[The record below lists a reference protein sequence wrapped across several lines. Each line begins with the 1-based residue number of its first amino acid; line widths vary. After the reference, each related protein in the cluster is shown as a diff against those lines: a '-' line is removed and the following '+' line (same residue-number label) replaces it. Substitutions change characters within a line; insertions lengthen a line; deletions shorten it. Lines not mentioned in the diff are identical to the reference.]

1 MPPIDTAELAAPAA
15 KQTLSAQTTKAKD
28 EFIASLPESAKQ
40 SITTAFQKLMASNFG
55 DNALNVGD
63 TIPLFTLPNAKGEP
77 VAIKDVLKNGPLV
90 ISFYRGG
97 WCPFCNLEFKALS
110 DALPEIQR
118 YEATL
123 IGISPETP
131 DVAQQT
137 VSQHHLPFAV
147 LSDVGNEVIKSFG
160 LVNVVYEEM
169 RPLYLEWGLDIP
181 AHNGD
186 DSWEIP
192 IPATYVIDTQG
203 VIRAA
208 YVNKDYTQR
217 MEPADIIVALKQL

>member
-1 MPPIDTAELAAPAA
+1 
-15 KQTLSAQTTKAKD
+15 
-28 EFIASLPESAKQ
+28 
-40 SITTAFQKLMASNFG
+40 
-55 DNALNVGD
+55 
-63 TIPLFTLPNAKGEP
+63 
-77 VAIKDVLKNGPLV
+77 
-90 ISFYRGG
+90 
-97 WCPFCNLEFKALS
+97 
-110 DALPEIQR
+110 
-118 YEATL
+118 
-123 IGISPETP
+123 
-131 DVAQQT
+131 
-137 VSQHHLPFAV
+137 
-147 LSDVGNEVIKSFG
+147 VIKSFG